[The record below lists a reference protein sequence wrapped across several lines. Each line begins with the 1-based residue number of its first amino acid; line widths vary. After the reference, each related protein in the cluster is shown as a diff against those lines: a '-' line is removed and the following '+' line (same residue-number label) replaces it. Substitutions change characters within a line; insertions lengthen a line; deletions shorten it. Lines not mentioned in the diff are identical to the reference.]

1 MNKYTFLCGTGS
13 EDLYFCQTAPL
24 KVLPPS
30 GASLNQM
37 KPEVGRHKFH
47 NNFVIFETS
56 IGLYKYNPGGRRE
69 GQTTRGRR
77 GVTMPVRRG
86 VFTLKETC
94 LRNVAQNMDSV
105 WCEDYVKNFL
115 DQGQY
120 LHIVGPFE
128 YLRKL
133 AIS

>member
-1 MNKYTFLCGTGS
+1 
-13 EDLYFCQTAPL
+13 
-24 KVLPPS
+24 
-30 GASLNQM
+30 
-37 KPEVGRHKFH
+37 
-47 NNFVIFETS
+47 
-56 IGLYKYNPGGRRE
+56 
-69 GQTTRGRR
+69 
-77 GVTMPVRRG
+77 MPVRRG

-128 YLRKL
+128 YLRKFNMFYICCVHGVQGRLEYLRKL